1 MEVTKIKCDN
11 PACKAIDESESDEI
25 PTRRTKP
32 LLPPY
37 GWIHAPTIGPFG
49 SGPYI
54 KNLIVC
60 GVPCLV
66 PAYEYML
73 NLERQAGR

>member
-11 PACKAIDESESDEI
+11 PACKAIDDSESDDI
-25 PTRRTKP
+25 PGRRKP

-37 GWIHAPTIGPFG
+37 GWIHTQSIGPFG
-49 SGPYI
+49 AGPYI

-66 PAYEYML
+66 PAYEYRL
-73 NLERQAGR
+73 QQERQAGR